1 LTSTCR
7 GNQLMDEIR
16 EEMRLS
22 REQFAE
28 LRVFMRDITLR
39 IERGGREQVRQLR
52 ELTESVRK
60 DREENRAQTQA
71 LLRVIDRMD
80 RLDPG
85 GSAA

>member
-1 LTSTCR
+1 
-7 GNQLMDEIR
+7 MEEIR

-22 REQFAE
+22 REMFAD

-39 IERGGREQVRQLR
+39 VERGGREQVRQMR
-52 ELTESVRK
+52 ELTDAVRE
-60 DREENRAQTQA
+60 DREENRAQTET

-85 GSAA
+85 GSAAGA